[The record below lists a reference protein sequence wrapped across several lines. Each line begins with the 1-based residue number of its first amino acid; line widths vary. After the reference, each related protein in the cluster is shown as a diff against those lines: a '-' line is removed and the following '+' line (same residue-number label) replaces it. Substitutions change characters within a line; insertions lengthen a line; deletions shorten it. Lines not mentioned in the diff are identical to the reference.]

1 MNLLNFNYQNN
12 SAWVKFY
19 LKLHFC
25 NPLSHIKG
33 KFLIP
38 NAIPNV
44 FGFRFALI
52 LSVLNTNVQNQDK
65 KVMWTNFLQYSI
77 SQLCKQAI
85 QHQETIAI
93 KQQIY
98 CFMIKIQN
106 AQFI

>member
-25 NPLSHIKG
+25 NPSSHIKG

-52 LSVLNTNVQNQDK
+52 FSVLNTNVQNQDK
-65 KVMWTNFLQYSI
+65 KVMWTNFLQYTI

-85 QHQETIAI
+85 QHQENNSNKTTNN
-93 KQQIY
+93 